1 MAQSSTWKDFG
12 VYPASN
18 QTYNQNKRNTGYN
31 NSLNEGLNFSTTLGA
46 NFSTVVGGNFST
58 TGGVTM
64 STVGGFN
71 VPITLGGKV
80 ELISPWSIKWTKG
93 GFSEVGKKGYFKG
106 FSDYDYDFKD
116 CETQVKKN
124 QGKNIYTVNS
134 PDLKEWKG
142 APGGEGTEVVDKKDD
157 FVKSANQWLGTKSE
171 VIQSEI
177 RKVLD
182 GNMAYETMTTT
193 VTRDCVMSGG
203 GGASVLDMTPTDMA
217 CTTQGT
223 LKLNG
228 SLDVVVTSKG
238 KIQHNAPFINIG

>member
-1 MAQSSTWKDFG
+1 MAKSSTWEDFG
-12 VYPASN
+12 VYPTSN
-18 QTYNQNKRNTGYN
+18 KTHNQNKKNTGYN

-46 NFSTVVGGNFST
+46 NFTTVVGANFST
-58 TGGVTM
+58 TGGFNIPVT
-64 STVGGFN
+64 
-71 VPITLGGKV
+71 IGGKI

-93 GFSEVGKKGYFKG
+93 GFSEVGKKSYFKG

-142 APGGEGTEVVDKKDD
+142 APGGEGTEVVDKKED